1 MGGDGVLRLRQGG
14 GEGWCS
20 ETKTGWWRGGG
31 RDGVPR
37 LRRGGMVGGGDGV
50 LRLRQGGGGGRHGV
64 PSLTL
69 CFFEVVPLR
78 WTDRVVYWHENARLF
93 DRNYLPVCSSPRLCV
108 PTHALHCARVC
119 RGDLAA
125 LCMHVAGV
133 CELPWPTL
141 RSPVCLVSDA
151 AQCAVSPV
159 CWAGYNSQFH
169 LTTIY
174 KYIQRFRLFCSDV
187 GYIGCRVYCRP

>member
-1 MGGDGVLRLRQGG
+1 MVEGG

-20 ETKTGWWRGGG
+20 ETKTGWWRGEG
-31 RDGVPR
+31 
-37 LRRGGMVGGGDGV
+37 
-50 LRLRQGGGGGRHGV
+50 HGV

-78 WTDRVVYWHENARLF
+78 WTDRVVYWHENARLFDRLF

-133 CELPWPTL
+133 CELPWPNL

-159 CWAGYNSQFH
+159 CWAGVQ
-169 LTTIY
+169 LTVSLNNN
-174 KYIQRFRLFCSDV
+174 IQVHSDV
-187 GYIGCRVYCRP
+187 SIVLFRCGYIGCRVYGI